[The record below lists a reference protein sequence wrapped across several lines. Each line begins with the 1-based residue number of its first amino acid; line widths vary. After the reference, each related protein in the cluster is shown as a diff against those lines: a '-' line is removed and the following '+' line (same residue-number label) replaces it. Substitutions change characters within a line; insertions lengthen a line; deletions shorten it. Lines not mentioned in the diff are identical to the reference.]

1 MTEET
6 VEERRERLK
15 ALREAQNLLSSSES
29 GSQPTPPPTV
39 LPPPSDESSL
49 QPEQEHEDNEDAKQD
64 MKFRNYLPRD
74 KALQNS
80 RIAPPAL
87 PKFEDPVAASAV
99 AENAKED
106 PIVSIAP
113 KKPNWDLHRAV
124 EKKLEKLQ
132 RRTQKALIELMQ
144 EQLQPSSQIDAANAT
159 QIEGF
164 DNMQE
169 Q

>member
-99 AENAKED
+99 AENAKEVLTNSREMFLLSKKGFTVNM
-106 PIVSIAP
+106 PIFCILLLCMNLS
-113 KKPNWDLHRAV
+113 
-124 EKKLEKLQ
+124 
-132 RRTQKALIELMQ
+132 RTPL
-144 EQLQPSSQIDAANAT
+144 
-159 QIEGF
+159 
-164 DNMQE
+164 
-169 Q
+169 